1 MEKSILQEY
10 VDACELIRETEQ
22 DIRRLNQ
29 KRKEITHD
37 KVRGSMNDFPYI
49 EQNFNIHGSSFS
61 PRDENRLRCEEE
73 LLERTRQRAEAV
85 KVQVEE
91 WMLTIPA
98 RMQRI
103 VRYRYLEGLSW
114 QQVAARM
121 GYRTTADS
129 VRMEIE
135 RFLDKSK

>member
-1 MEKSILQEY
+1 MDKSLLQEY
-10 VDACELIRETEQ
+10 IDACEMIRETEQ

-49 EQNFNIHGSSFS
+49 EQNFNIHGASFS
-61 PRDENRLRCEEE
+61 INDENRLRHKEK
-73 LLERTRQRAEAV
+73 LLTQRKERTEAI
-85 KVQVEE
+85 KHQVEE

-103 VRYRYLEGLSW
+103 VRYRYLERLSW
-114 QQVAARM
+114 QQVAENM
-121 GYRTTADS
+121 GNKATPDS
-129 VRMEIE
+129 VRMELNN
-135 RFLDKSK
+135 FMK